1 MKIYFPLRLPIS
13 FHIVGIIFR
22 KELRSYFNSI
32 IAYVVMIVFYA
43 LMGWFYAG
51 NIFLNNTA
59 TLRDM
64 FEYAGIIFLFIIPA
78 TTMRLLAEES
88 KTGTIEL
95 LATKPLHDAEIVLGK
110 FLASWAFI
118 ALTILPTLVY
128 YLTIANVGSLDNGP
142 VIGGYLGLLLMTGVY
157 IAVGL
162 LASSLTENQIIAFML
177 GLFFCVV
184 LFFIDKMLFAV
195 PDFAVSVLQFL
206 SVDYHFSNIAR
217 GVIDSRDIVYF
228 VSILGFS
235 LHLSVVSL
243 QRRTW

>member
-1 MKIYFPLRLPIS
+1 MKIYFPLRFPIS

-110 FLASWAFI
+110 FFASWAFI

-128 YLTIANVGSLDNGP
+128 YLTIANVGGLDNGP
-142 VIGGYLGLLLMTGVY
+142 VIGGYLGLLLMTGVLHRCRPAGVESY
-157 IAVGL
+157 GKSNHRVYARP
-162 LASSLTENQIIAFML
+162 
-177 GLFFCVV
+177 LF
-184 LFFIDKMLFAV
+184 LRG
-195 PDFAVSVLQFL
+195 SVF
-206 SVDYHFSNIAR
+206 YR
-217 GVIDSRDIVYF
+217 
-228 VSILGFS
+228 
-235 LHLSVVSL
+235 
-243 QRRTW
+243 